1 MTQAVRE
8 TLRRNLGLKL
18 TALAGA
24 VTLWTFVA
32 TRPTLERAVE
42 AELRYAN
49 VPHDLEL
56 NPDQVDQVTVILSGD
71 RGRLDELAGGAL
83 SAEVDLSD
91 VPGPGERTFTIT
103 EESLALPQGVHLV
116 RAIPS
121 QLRLHLEARVRREL
135 EVQPSFVGVAA
146 NGYALETY
154 SVYPSSLTVVGP
166 ESRVNL
172 LGQVTTDRID
182 LSRVVGER
190 TYQAAAYMSDPYVR
204 FEDDAEVTVHVKM
217 RSQQ

>member
-1 MTQAVRE
+1 MQGLRDV
-8 TLRRNLGLKL
+8 LRRNLGLKL
-18 TALAGA
+18 VALAGA
-24 VTLWTFVA
+24 VAIWTFVA

-49 VPHDLEL
+49 VPHELEL
-56 NPDQVDQVTVILSGD
+56 NPDQVDQVTVVLSGD
-71 RGRLDELAGGAL
+71 RGRLDELAGRAL
-83 SAEVDLSD
+83 SAEVDLSH

-103 EESLALPQGVHLV
+103 EESLTLPQGVHLV

-121 QLRLHLEARVRREL
+121 QLRLHLESRIRRHL
-135 EVQPSFVGVAA
+135 PVQPTFVGVAA
-146 NGYALETY
+146 NGYSLDSYTVAPPL
-154 SVYPSSLTVVGP
+154 LTVVGP

-182 LSRVVGER
+182 LSQVIGEK
-190 TYQAAAYMSDPYVR
+190 TFHAAAYMPDPYVR
-204 FEDDAEVTVHVKM
+204 FEDGAQVTVHVQM

>member
-1 MTQAVRE
+1 MQAVRE
-8 TLRRNLGLKL
+8 VLRHNLGLKL
-18 TALAGA
+18 AALAGA
-24 VTLWTFVA
+24 VALWTFVA

-56 NPDQVDQVTVILSGD
+56 NPDQVDRVTVVLSGG
-71 RGRLDELAGGAL
+71 RSRLDELAARTLG
-83 SAEVDLSD
+83 AEVDLSHA
-91 VPGPGERTFTIT
+91 PGPGERTFTIT
-103 EESLALPQGVHLV
+103 EESLALPQGVRFV

-121 QLRLHLEARVRREL
+121 QLRLQLEARVRRQL

-146 NGYALETY
+146 NGYALDFYT
-154 SVYPSSLTVVGP
+154 VDPPMLTVVGP

-182 LSRVVGER
+182 LSRVAGEK
-190 TYQAAAYMSDPYVR
+190 TFHAAAYVSDPYVR
-204 FEDDAEVTVHVKM
+204 FENGAEVTVHVRM
-217 RSQQ
+217 RRRQ

>member
-1 MTQAVRE
+1 MQGLRDA
-8 TLRRNLGLKL
+8 LRRNLGLKL
-18 TALAGA
+18 VALGGA
-24 VTLWTFVA
+24 VAIWTFVS

-49 VPHDLEL
+49 VPHELEL

-71 RGRLDELAGGAL
+71 RGRLDELAGRAL
-83 SAEVDLSD
+83 SAEVDLSH

-121 QLRLHLEARVRREL
+121 QLRLHLESRIRRQL
-135 EVQPSFVGVAA
+135 PVQPTFVGVAA
-146 NGYALETY
+146 NGYSLDSYT
-154 SVYPSSLTVVGP
+154 VDPPLLTVVGP
-166 ESRVNL
+166 ESRVSL

-182 LSRVVGER
+182 LSQVIGEK
-190 TYQAAAYMSDPYVR
+190 TFQAAAYMSDPYVR
-204 FEDDAEVTVHVKM
+204 FEDGAQVTVNVQM
-217 RSQQ
+217 QSRQ